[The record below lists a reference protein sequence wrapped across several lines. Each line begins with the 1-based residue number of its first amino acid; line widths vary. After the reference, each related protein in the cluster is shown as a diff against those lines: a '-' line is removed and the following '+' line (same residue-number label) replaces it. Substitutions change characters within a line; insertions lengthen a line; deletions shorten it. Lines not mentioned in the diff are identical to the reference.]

1 LPGGVLEERLW
12 SKLFG
17 ASIGRGAQRIISAM
31 VRWLAYGHINPNAL
45 TVIGVGINV
54 LSGVLFGYGYF
65 FWAGVILIVAN
76 LFDML
81 DGQVA
86 RLSGRVTRF
95 GGFLDSSLDRLSDMV
110 VFVGLMVF
118 YARDTEF
125 HSTLNV
131 FLAGAAMMG
140 SVMVS
145 YASARAES
153 LIEKCDV
160 GFLRRPERV
169 VLLIIGGL
177 STHPGSAN
185 YFANRMPAVLWILA
199 VGSYWTF
206 AHRMY
211 HTWREVWRADL
222 ATAAQA
228 AKDASKTG
236 RAGAGGEPAKE
247 NSPAAKIANE
257 ASASH

>member
-1 LPGGVLEERLW
+1 M
-12 SKLFG
+12 FG
-17 ASIGRGAQRIISAM
+17 ASIGRGAQRIIDAI
-31 VRWLAYGHINPNAL
+31 VRWLAHGHINPNIL
-45 TVIGVGINV
+45 TVIGVSLNV
-54 LSGVLFGYGYF
+54 GCGLLFGMGRF
-65 FWAGVILIVAN
+65 FSAGIALIVAN

-131 FLAGAAMMG
+131 FLAGAGLMG

-153 LIEKCDV
+153 LIPKCDV

-169 VLLIIGGL
+169 VLFIIGAL
-177 STHPGSAN
+177 STHPGSSN
-185 YFANRMPAVLWILA
+185 FFANRMPAVLWVLA

-211 HTWREVWRADL
+211 HTWRELTKAD
-222 ATAAQA
+222 
-228 AKDASKTG
+228 AKTPNVEA
-236 RAGAGGEPAKE
+236 
-247 NSPAAKIANE
+247 E
-257 ASASH
+257 ASYDRPKRAEVATIS